1 MPVVLGQFPDRHGRA
16 SMVSAM
22 VAGVDRC
29 RWISKGRFRPNRL
42 QTRANAGAPHFD
54 GKNDGKFLRCRRES
68 SEHQQLRALVDD

>member
-42 QTRANAGAPHFD
+42 QTRANAGAPYFD
-54 GKNDGKFLRCRRES
+54 GKNDGKSLRGSGEYF
-68 SEHQQLRALVDD
+68 ENQQLRWLVDD